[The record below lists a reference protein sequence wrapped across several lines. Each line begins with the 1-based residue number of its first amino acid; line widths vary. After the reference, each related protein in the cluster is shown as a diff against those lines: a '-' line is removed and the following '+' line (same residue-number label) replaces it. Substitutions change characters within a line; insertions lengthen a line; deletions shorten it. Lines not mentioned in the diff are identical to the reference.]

1 MKYLGTIG
9 LLLFVAASLAP
20 AQEPAAEDKSDRE
33 QRFAYIHEQLSALEL
48 RLAKN
53 AEEPLRLTE
62 EPVLKY
68 TNPVRSAD
76 GVAANYLW
84 LRGNRP
90 VAAAC
95 LAIRQ
100 EDKVWRE
107 LASLTDDSLSLSKGG
122 VALWTPTTQGQS
134 SRPLPDGPEPAD
146 TPAQR
151 LIQMR
156 GLARKFQVQIFR
168 DPPIAARL
176 LPQPIRRYADE
187 QGQLVDGAL
196 FAWVETT
203 DPEALLAIEALPL
216 KKDATPRWHYRFARM
231 TSAGIEARLENTV
244 VFKVES
250 YWRNPRAKTDAYQEA
265 QQIRYGAVAPPIG
278 K

>member
-1 MKYLGTIG
+1 MNYLGSVT
-9 LLLFVAASLAP
+9 LLFAFAVSTAL
-20 AQEPAAEDKSDRE
+20 AQEPGVENGSDRE
-33 QRFAYIHEQLSALEL
+33 QRFAYIHEQLNALEL

-53 AEEPLRLTE
+53 AEEPLRLTA

-76 GVAANYLW
+76 GVAASYLW
-84 LRGNRP
+84 LRNNRP

-107 LASLTDDSLSLSKGG
+107 LASLTDDSLSLTKDGA
-122 VALWTPTTQGQS
+122 ALWTPTTQVQA
-134 SRPLPDGPEPAD
+134 SRLFPKAPDPAD
-146 TPAQR
+146 SPAQR

-156 GLARKFQVQIFR
+156 SLARKFQVQIFR

-176 LPQPIRRYADE
+176 LPQPIHRYADE
-187 QGQLVDGAL
+187 KGPLLDGAL

-203 DPEALLAIEALPL
+203 DPEALLAIEALPE
-216 KKDATPRWHYRFARM
+216 KKDAPPRWHYRFARM
-231 TSAGIEARLENTV
+231 TSAGIEARLEDAI

-265 QQIRYGAVAPPIG
+265 QQIRYGALPPVA

>member
-9 LLLFVAASLAP
+9 LLFVFAASLAS
-20 AQEPAAEDKSDRE
+20 AQDPPAEDKSDRE
-33 QRFAYIHEQLSALEL
+33 QRFAYIHEQLNALDL
-48 RLAKN
+48 RLAKGAN
-53 AEEPLRLTE
+53 EPLRLTA

-76 GVAANYLW
+76 GVAASYLW

-107 LASLTDDSLSLSKGG
+107 LASLTDEPLSLTKDG
-122 VALWTPTTQGQS
+122 VPLWTPTAQGQA
-134 SRPLPDGPEPAD
+134 SRLYPNAPAPAD
-146 TPAQR
+146 SSAQR

-156 GLARKFQVQIFR
+156 SLARKFQVQIFR

-176 LPQPIRRYADE
+176 LPQPIHRYVDE
-187 QGQLVDGAL
+187 QGQGMDGAL

-203 DPEALLAIEALPL
+203 DPEALLAIEALPE
-216 KKDATPRWHYRFARM
+216 KKDAPPRWHYRFARM
-231 TSAGIEARLENTV
+231 TSAGIEARLDDTV
-244 VFKVES
+244 VFKVEG
-250 YWRNPRAKTDAYQEA
+250 YWRNPRAKTDPYQEA
-265 QQIRYGAVAPPIG
+265 QQIGYAAPPAR